1 MFIGFVKPFIPMLT
15 SMPMTKQSEVLVDVE
30 RWLTRWFEEKASRM
44 EFEENEVELT
54 LMFRVSDGELLMI
67 PCVIGE
73 DANGQEYIS
82 RDIMAEGLSVTRL
95 AENIP
100 AFTLLPTLMARD
112 NTMAGR
118 LKLQRQFIDM
128 LRKAADVPGVRLT
141 DDATYEDIDQQLL
154 PPANVPVDALGASE
168 DDEDEPWF
176 SSHPIITEG
185 GEHLY
190 EIMPQDEWDQ
200 MSLIEQDELLADLDL
215 TRDQLTPEQ
224 R

>member
-1 MFIGFVKPFIPMLT
+1 
-15 SMPMTKQSEVLVDVE
+15 
-30 RWLTRWFEEKASRM
+30 
-44 EFEENEVELT
+44 
-54 LMFRVSDGELLMI
+54 
-67 PCVIGE
+67 
-73 DANGQEYIS
+73 
-82 RDIMAEGLSVTRL
+82 
-95 AENIP
+95 
-100 AFTLLPTLMARD
+100 MARD

-141 DDATYEDIDQQLL
+141 DDATYEDIDQKLL
-154 PPANVPVDALGASE
+154 PAANVPVDALGASE
-168 DDEDEPWF
+168 DDEDEPLF
-176 SSHPIITEG
+176 TAHPIITEG